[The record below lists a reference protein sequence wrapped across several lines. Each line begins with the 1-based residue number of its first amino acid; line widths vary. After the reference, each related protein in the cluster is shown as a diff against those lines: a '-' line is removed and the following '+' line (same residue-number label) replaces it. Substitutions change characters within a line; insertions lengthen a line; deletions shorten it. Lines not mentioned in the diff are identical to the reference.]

1 MAERKSFADSHLVL
15 TVVSVVLGLIV
26 GAIILAIAGYNPGRA
41 YWSLLQGIFGRPRYI
56 ARVIITATPII
67 ITGFS
72 VAFAFRTGLFNI
84 GAEGQFILG
93 ALTAALVGY
102 HIPLPPVIHVIV
114 VFLLAMVV
122 GGIWGGIA
130 GFLKARFGIHEV
142 IVTIML
148 NWIALYLNNFFTNV
162 PALVRPESE
171 STHKILLSA
180 RIDFLAGVKEDPA
193 RWREFFDSNPGLADI
208 FRAPVNLGIV
218 LAIVLA
224 IVIWFVL
231 NRSTLGYE
239 LRAVGHSKDAAEFGG
254 INVPSSMLKSMA
266 IAGMLAGLAGAIHVT
281 GVSQDVSRL
290 AVMEGYG
297 FDGIAVALIGGSTP
311 VGCIFAGLLFGGLQ
325 YGGTSIQRDMGAP
338 TEVISIVI
346 GTIIFFVAMPKLIRL
361 LVAFRKL
368 NRQKRGG
375 ET

>member
-1 MAERKSFADSHLVL
+1 MAKESSLASSHLTF
-15 TVVSVVLGLIV
+15 TVISVILGLVV
-26 GAIILAIAGYNPGRA
+26 GAVVLAIAGYNPAAA
-41 YWSLLQGIFGRPRYI
+41 YWSLLQGVFSRPRYI
-56 ARVIITATPII
+56 FQVIIRATPII

-84 GAEGQFILG
+84 GAEGQFIVG
-93 ALTAALVGY
+93 ALTAAVVGY
-102 HIPLPPVIHVIV
+102 HLPLPPVIHVLV
-114 VFLLAMVV
+114 LLMLAMIA

-180 RIDFLAGVKEDPA
+180 RIDFFAGLKQNPDQ
-193 RWREFFDSNPGLADI
+193 WREFYEANPGLADI
-208 FRAPVNLGIV
+208 FFAPVNLGIFIAV
-218 LAIVLA
+218 LAG
-224 IVIWFVL
+224 VIMWFVL
-231 NRSTLGYE
+231 YRSTLGYE
-239 LRAVGHSKDAAEFGG
+239 LRAVGHSRDAAEYGG
-254 INVPSSMLKSMA
+254 INVSASILKSMFV
-266 IAGMLAGLAGAIHVT
+266 AGMLGGLAGAVHVS

-297 FDGIAVALIGGSTP
+297 FDGIAVALIGGSTSL
-311 VGCIFAGLLFGGLQ
+311 GCVLAGLLFGALQ
-325 YGGTSIQRDMGAP
+325 YGGSRIQRDLGAP
-338 TEVISIVI
+338 TEVINIVI
-346 GTIIFFVAMPKLIRL
+346 GTIIFFVAMPKLMRMFL
-361 LVAFRKL
+361 AWRRK
-368 NRQKRGG
+368 RQGG